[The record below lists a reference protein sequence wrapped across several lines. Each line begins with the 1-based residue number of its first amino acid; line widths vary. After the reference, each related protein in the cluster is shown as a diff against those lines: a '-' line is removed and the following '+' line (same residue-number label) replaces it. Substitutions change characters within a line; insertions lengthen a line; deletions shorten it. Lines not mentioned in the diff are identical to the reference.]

1 MLSFLAGFQFFP
13 HGGSICL
20 NKDLQLRVLV
30 PFLKIKYVNLQLRVL
45 VPFLKIKYVLSYF
58 SFETYIY

>member
-1 MLSFLAGFQFFP
+1 MLSFLAGFQFFL

-30 PFLKIKYVNLQLRVL
+30 PFLE
-45 VPFLKIKYVLSYF
+45 IKYVLSYF